1 MRANEFAVEG
11 VGDWMQGQIHGRKQ
25 KDQARVS
32 KLNLPKI
39 VKAVNEMLVMKIQT
53 LATRA
58 KESSKPLAESDVT
71 DAVVGTLAKAL
82 KIDPTTPDY
91 NEMTREII
99 ASGMNPEKFPKD
111 ISVVKNIEAMAE
123 AAFAPGTEDK
133 KTEHE
138 IKAQVYKP
146 ATKKDVVITLIDDE
160 YALLRKVAGADVYEL
175 KTEYKTQRTKDEIIQ
190 FIAKDGA
197 TDNKPANTGIFIN
210 SILTPVHTKLGKTV
224 YRITPE

>member
-1 MRANEFAVEG
+1 MRANEFTVEG
-11 VGDWMQGQIHGRKQ
+11 PGDWMQGQVHGRKQ
-25 KDQARVS
+25 KDQAAAR
-32 KLNLPKI
+32 KANLPKI
-39 VKAVNEMLVMKIQT
+39 VKAVNEMLIMKIQT

-58 KESSKPLAESDVT
+58 TESGKPLADSDIN

-82 KIDPTTPDY
+82 KIDPTSPDY

-99 ASGMNPEKFPKD
+99 ASGMNPEKFPND

-123 AAFAPGTEDK
+123 AAFAPGSEDK

-138 IKAQVYKP
+138 IKAQVYNP
-146 ATKKDVVITLIDDE
+146 ATKKGVAITLIDDE
-160 YALLRKVAGADVYEL
+160 YAQLRKVAGSDVYEL
-175 KTEYKTQRTKDEIIQ
+175 KLEYKTTRQKEEIVQ

-197 TDNKPANTGIFIN
+197 TTNKPANTGIFIN
-210 SILTPVHTKLGKTV
+210 STLTPVHTKLGKTV